1 MGLDGAAVLVAVE
14 IQTVMVGRDCHVVKR
29 LISRCR
35 EEVQGIGT
43 THGAMGLSSMGMQQM
58 KERMLISVWQIK
70 TTRSASA

>member
-1 MGLDGAAVLVAVE
+1 MGLDGAVVSVAVE
-14 IQTVMVGRDCHVVKR
+14 IQTVMVGRDCHVVR
-29 LISRCR
+29 LINRCR
-35 EEVQGIGT
+35 EGVQGIGT